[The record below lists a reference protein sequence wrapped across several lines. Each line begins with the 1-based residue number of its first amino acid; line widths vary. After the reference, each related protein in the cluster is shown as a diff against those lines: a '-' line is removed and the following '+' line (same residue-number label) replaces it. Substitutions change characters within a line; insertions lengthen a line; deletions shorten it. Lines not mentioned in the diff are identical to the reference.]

1 MEVNLT
7 IHGPIA
13 GQVLRLN
20 TSVQLQEQ
28 STLAQL
34 LKAARPQIG
43 ADLSAILRKGSEH
56 PVILLCGEYLELP
69 TALDHPLKEGDE
81 IVILQGIGGG

>member
-1 MEVNLT
+1 
-7 IHGPIA
+7 
-13 GQVLRLN
+13 
-20 TSVQLQEQ
+20 
-28 STLAQL
+28 
-34 LKAARPQIG
+34 
-43 ADLSAILRKGSEH
+43 LRKGSEH